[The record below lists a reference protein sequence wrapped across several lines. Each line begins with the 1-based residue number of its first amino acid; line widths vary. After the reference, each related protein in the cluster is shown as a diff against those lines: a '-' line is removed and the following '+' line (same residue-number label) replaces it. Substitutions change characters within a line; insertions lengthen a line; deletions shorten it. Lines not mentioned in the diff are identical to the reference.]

1 MRDNTA
7 NIAWEEAV
15 ENTKNNLKEED
26 KQILKTLSK
35 LLGMTDTEGQISQIE
50 ITESFLEQQIKIAQD
65 KNERLYRKLGTTIGL
80 AIVIVLI

>member
-26 KQILKTLSK
+26 KQTLKTLSK
-35 LLGMTDTEGQISQIE
+35 LLGMTDTEGQISQI
-50 ITESFLEQQIKIAQD
+50 KIAQEEKN